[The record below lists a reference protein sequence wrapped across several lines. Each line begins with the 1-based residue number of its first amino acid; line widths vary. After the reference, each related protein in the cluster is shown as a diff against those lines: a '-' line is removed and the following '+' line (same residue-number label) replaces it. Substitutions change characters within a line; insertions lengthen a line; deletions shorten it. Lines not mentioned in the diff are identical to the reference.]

1 MRFRDPFNDV
11 RGVERMIAI
20 FQAGFA
26 DTQEMR
32 FEVVDVA
39 RNGRRGFIL
48 WRMLFRPKRVGGE
61 QPWTVDGVS
70 EVELTAEGK
79 VAAHLDHWDA
89 ASQFYERLPVLGF
102 LLRLVKRRLQH

>member
-1 MRFRDPFNDV
+1 
-11 RGVERMIAI
+11 MIAI

-26 DTQEMR
+26 ETREMR
-32 FEVVDVA
+32 FEVVDLA
-39 RNGRRGFIL
+39 RHGRRGFIL
-48 WRMLFRPKRVGGE
+48 WRMVIRAKRLGGGA
-61 QPWTVDGVS
+61 PWTVDGVT